1 MRAILNRFAVVVAG
15 ALMLTPAVFAQTPSD
30 PQATIWRFDNINFIG
45 GHAAHVFGHPYLI
58 DSPNGKAVQ
67 FNGIDDALFIDE
79 HPLAGA
85 NEYTWEV
92 IFRPDVD
99 GAEAQRFF
107 HLSEIDPTT
116 GKDTDNRMLFEI
128 RIVKGQWCLD
138 SFAEASGSRRTLLN
152 CDDLHP
158 LGQWYRVTAVY
169 DGKTLRNY
177 VGDEVQGEGAL
188 HMGPQGAGHASIG
201 TRINRRDY
209 FKGAVFE
216 ARFTP
221 RALKPGEFLKM
232 PVIESGQTPAK

>member
-1 MRAILNRFAVVVAG
+1 MKTLRGNLAVLAAG
-15 ALMLTPAVFAQTPSD
+15 LGLIASNLVAQTP
-30 PQATIWRFDNINFIG
+30 AEARTIVWRFDNIVSIG
-45 GHAAHVFGHPYLI
+45 GHATHVLGHPYLI
-58 DSPNGKAVQ
+58 DSPYGKAVE
-67 FNGIDDALFIDE
+67 FNGVDDALFVDE
-79 HPLAGA
+79 HPLAGTSA
-85 NEYTWEV
+85 YTWEV
-92 IFRPDVD
+92 IFRPDAD

-107 HLSEIDPTT
+107 HLSEIDPAT

-138 SFAEASGSRRTLLN
+138 SFAETNGSRRTLLN

-169 DGKTLRNY
+169 NGKTLRNY
-177 VGDEVQGEGAL
+177 VGDEMQGEGEL
-188 HMGPQGAGHASIG
+188 HMAPQGPGHASIG

-221 RALKPGEFLKM
+221 RALEPAEFLKM
-232 PVIESGQTPAK
+232 PELVGPE